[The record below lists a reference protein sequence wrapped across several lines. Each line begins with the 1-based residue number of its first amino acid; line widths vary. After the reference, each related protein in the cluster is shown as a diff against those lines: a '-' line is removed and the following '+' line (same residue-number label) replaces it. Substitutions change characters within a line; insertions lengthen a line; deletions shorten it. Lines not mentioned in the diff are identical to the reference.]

1 MTLKEKLETI
11 KGKKIAILVESEEQ
25 DDVLVDFLNLITH
38 EDCIGFWGYC
48 IRFGCNKICY
58 SLDEFYNTET
68 FNWGNI
74 ECYKGEYEIIKYEDF
89 IDGIDELGFVKLTQ
103 QDINT
108 ILDEKY
114 GKDNWVMN

>member
-25 DDVLVDFLNLITH
+25 DDVLVDSLNLITH
-38 EDCIGFWGYC
+38 ESCIGFWDNY
-48 IRFGCNKICY
+48 KICY

-74 ECYKGEYEIIKYEDF
+74 ECYKGEYEIIKYVDF

-103 QDINT
+103 QDIKA

-114 GKDNWVMN
+114 GKDNWVIE